1 MNLVSQE
8 QQPKKKKKKKQLP
21 LLLETEE
28 VQSEVLPELIE
39 RLEALEKEKK
49 YVDIQVCPK
58 CKSPFVRQVGN
69 MGGDTSAHIGFTPP
83 TFQCGECGWRG
94 KTILKATNKPTT
106 IKDVVTV
113 AEANDSAEKQS
124 KKKRWLSK

>member
-1 MNLVSQE
+1 MSQE
-8 QQPKKKKKKKQLP
+8 QQPKKKKKKKQKP

-28 VQSEVLPELIE
+28 VQSEVLPALVE

-106 IKDVVTV
+106 VKDVVIV
-113 AEANDSAEKQS
+113 AEANDAAEKQC
-124 KKKRWLSK
+124 KKKRWFSK